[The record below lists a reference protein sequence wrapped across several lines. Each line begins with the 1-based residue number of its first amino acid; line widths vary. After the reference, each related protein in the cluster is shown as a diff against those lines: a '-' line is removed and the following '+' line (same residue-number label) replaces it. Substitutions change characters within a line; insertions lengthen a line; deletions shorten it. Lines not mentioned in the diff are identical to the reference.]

1 MPVVGFFMR
10 KSRSHG
16 MPQQLPGPVRHLGWI
31 SFFTDIASEMVYP
44 VVPLFLTSA
53 LGAPV
58 VVLGLIEG
66 VAEAIVSVM
75 KGLSGWHSD
84 KAGRRVPYI
93 RAGYGLA
100 ALSKPLMALAYAWPM
115 VFLARATDRLG
126 KGLRTTARDAMIADA
141 VDGTIAGRAFGF
153 HRMMDTGGAIV
164 GVLFALLLLKFLPGE
179 YRLVF
184 LIAGVPGLAAVW
196 LTFRL
201 RELRKAAEPRGDCPA
216 PGPAPQVRVEASDQT
231 GQAGQA
237 GQAGPL
243 GFSPAYWLTL
253 SLLTLFAFANSSDT
267 LLLLRARNLGW
278 NDSQVILGYLLFNLT
293 YAASAYP
300 LGILSDRIGRWRM
313 LISGWALYS
322 AVYFGFSVSEGGGVW
337 WLFPLYGLSMG
348 LTEGVGKALISGH
361 VPAQRKGTALGVFHM
376 GLGLTA
382 LASSVVA
389 GLLWDHAGPSAP
401 FRLGG
406 AVALAAVAA
415 AMVLAPRL
423 RKAETAG
430 RRG

>member
-1 MPVVGFFMR
+1 MDQ
-10 KSRSHG
+10 H
-16 MPQQLPGPVRHLGWI
+16 LPKPVRNLGWI
-31 SFFTDIASEMVYP
+31 SFFTDFASEMVYP
-44 VVPLFLTSA
+44 VVPLFLTAA

-58 VVLGLIEG
+58 AVLGLIEG
-66 VAEAIVSVM
+66 VAEAIVSIM

-84 KAGRRVPYI
+84 KMGKRVPYI
-93 RAGYGLA
+93 RLGYGLA

-115 VFLARATDRLG
+115 VFLARAVDRLG

-141 VDGTIAGRAFGF
+141 VDCKIAGRAFGF

-179 YRLVF
+179 YRLIF

-201 RELRKAAEPRGDCPA
+201 RELRKAGDLGEGCAEPEHEVQP
-216 PGPAPQVRVEASDQT
+216 RVETAV
-231 GQAGQA
+231 
-237 GQAGPL
+237 QAGPM

-253 SLLTLFAFANSSDT
+253 GLLMLFAFANSSDT

-278 NDSQVILGYLLFNLT
+278 DDTQVILGYLLFNLT
-293 YAASAYP
+293 YALSSYP
-300 LGILSDRIGRWRM
+300 LGVLSDRLGRWRM
-313 LISGWALYS
+313 LVGGWALYS
-322 AVYFGFSVSEGGGVW
+322 AVYFGFSVSDGGSIW

-361 VPAQRKGTALGVFHM
+361 VPVLRKGTALGVFHM
-376 GLGLTA
+376 ALGFTA

-389 GLLWDHAGPSAP
+389 GLLWDHVSPSAP

-406 AVALAAVAA
+406 AVALAAVVAA
-415 AMVLAPRL
+415 AILVPRIQ
-423 RKAETAG
+423 KAATTGKEA
-430 RRG
+430 

>member
-1 MPVVGFFMR
+1 MDQ
-10 KSRSHG
+10 H
-16 MPQQLPGPVRHLGWI
+16 LPKPVRNLGWI
-31 SFFTDIASEMVYP
+31 SFFTDFASEMVYP
-44 VVPLFLTSA
+44 VVPLFLTAA

-58 VVLGLIEG
+58 AVLGLIEG

-100 ALSKPLMALAYAWPM
+100 ALSKPLMALAFSWPV
-115 VFLARATDRLG
+115 VFLSRALDRLG

-141 VDGTIAGRAFGF
+141 VDCKIAGRAFGF

-164 GVLFALLLLKFLPGE
+164 GVLFALLLLKLLPGE
-179 YRLVF
+179 YRLIF

-201 RELRKAAEPRGDCPA
+201 RELRKAGDPGEGCSA
-216 PGPAPQVRVEASDQT
+216 PEHAPQPASRASVEGAE
-231 GQAGQA
+231 AGQHV
-237 GQAGPL
+237 GPL

-253 SLLTLFAFANSSDT
+253 GLLMLFAFANSSDT

-278 NDSQVILGYLLFNLT
+278 DDSQVILGYLLFNLT
-293 YAASAYP
+293 YALSSYP
-300 LGILSDRIGRWRM
+300 LGILSDRMGRWRM
-313 LISGWALYS
+313 LVAGWALYS
-322 AVYFGFSVSEGGGVW
+322 AVYFGFSASDGWAGGSIW

-348 LTEGVGKALISGH
+348 FTEGVGKALISGH
-361 VPAQRKGTALGVFHM
+361 APVLRKGTALGVFHM
-376 GLGLTA
+376 GLGFTA

-389 GLLWDHAGPSAP
+389 GLLWDHVSPSAP

-406 AVALAAVAA
+406 AVALAAVVAA
-415 AMVLAPRL
+415 LILAPRI
-423 RKAETAG
+423 RKAGTAG
-430 RRG
+430 GGN

>member
-1 MPVVGFFMR
+1 MD
-10 KSRSHG
+10 
-16 MPQQLPGPVRHLGWI
+16 QQLPKPVRNLGWI
-31 SFFTDIASEMVYP
+31 SFFTDFASEMVYP
-44 VVPLFLTSA
+44 VVPLFLVSA

-58 VVLGLIEG
+58 AVLGLIEG
-66 VAEAIVSVM
+66 VAEAIVSTM

-84 KAGRRVPYI
+84 KLGRRVPYI
-93 RAGYGLA
+93 RLGYGMA
-100 ALSKPLMALAYAWPM
+100 ALSKPLMALAFAWPM

-141 VDGTIAGRAFGF
+141 VDCKIAGRAFGF

-179 YRLVF
+179 YRLIF

-201 RELRKAAEPRGDCPA
+201 RELRKAGDSGEGCPT
-216 PGPAPQVRVEASDQT
+216 PDSGPEHAPQPRVEAAAQV
-231 GQAGQA
+231 GPV
-237 GQAGPL
+237 GPL
-243 GFSPAYWLTL
+243 GFSMAYWLTL
-253 SLLTLFAFANSSDT
+253 GLLMLFAFANSSDT

-278 NDSQVILGYLLFNLT
+278 DDTQVILGYLLFNLT

-300 LGILSDRIGRWRM
+300 LGVLSDRVGRWRM
-313 LISGWALYS
+313 LVGGWALYS
-322 AVYFGFSVSEGGGVW
+322 AVYFGFSVSDGQSIW

-361 VPAQRKGTALGVFHM
+361 VPVLRKGTALGVFHM
-376 GLGLTA
+376 SLGFTA

-389 GLLWDHAGPSAP
+389 GLLWDHVSPSAP

-406 AVALAAVAA
+406 AVALAAVLAA
-415 AMVLAPRL
+415 VVLAPRI

-430 RRG
+430 REG

>member
-1 MPVVGFFMR
+1 
-10 KSRSHG
+10 
-16 MPQQLPGPVRHLGWI
+16 MPQQLPKPVRHLGWI
-31 SFFTDIASEMVYP
+31 SFFSDFASEMVYP
-44 VVPLFLTSA
+44 VVPLFLTAA

-58 VVLGLIEG
+58 AVLGLIEG

-84 KAGRRVPYI
+84 KLGRRVPYI
-93 RAGYGLA
+93 RLGYGLA

-141 VDGTIAGRAFGF
+141 VDCTIAGRAFGF

-164 GVLFALLLLKFLPGE
+164 GVLVALLLLKFLPGE
-179 YRLVF
+179 YRLIF
-184 LIAGVPGLAAVW
+184 LIAGVPGVAAVW

-201 RELRKAAEPRGDCPA
+201 RELRKAGDPGAGCAA
-216 PGPAPQVRVEASDQT
+216 PEHVAAPDVEVST
-231 GQAGQA
+231 
-237 GQAGPL
+237 QAGPL

-253 SLLTLFAFANSSDT
+253 GLLMLFAFANSSDT

-278 NDSQVILGYLLFNLT
+278 SDTQVILGYLLFNLT

-300 LGILSDRIGRWRM
+300 LGVLSDRLGRWRM
-313 LISGWALYS
+313 LVGGWALYS
-322 AVYFGFSVSEGGGVW
+322 AVYFGFSASDGGSIW

-361 VPAQRKGTALGVFHM
+361 VPVLRKGTALGVFHM
-376 GLGLTA
+376 ALGLTA

-389 GLLWDHAGPSAP
+389 GLLWDHVGPSAP

-406 AVALAAVAA
+406 AVALVAVVT
-415 AMVLAPRL
+415 AMILAPRIS
-423 RKAETAG
+423 KAAG
-430 RRG
+430 AAGAP

>member
-1 MPVVGFFMR
+1 MG
-10 KSRSHG
+10 
-16 MPQQLPGPVRHLGWI
+16 QQLPKAVRNLGWI
-31 SFFTDIASEMVYP
+31 SFFTDFASEMVYP
-44 VVPLFLTSA
+44 IVPLFLTSV

-58 VVLGLIEG
+58 AVLGLIEG

-84 KAGRRVPYI
+84 KLGKRVPYI
-93 RAGYGLA
+93 RLGYGLG
-100 ALSKPLMALAYAWPM
+100 ALSKPLMALAYAWPL
-115 VFLARATDRLG
+115 VFLARAVDRLG

-141 VDGTIAGRAFGF
+141 VDCKIAGRAFGF

-179 YRLVF
+179 YRLIF

-201 RELRKAAEPRGDCPA
+201 RELRRADQLSPGSLAPSNPA
-216 PGPAPQVRVEASDQT
+216 PDAPAPECPNPELMAAAQETTPTQ
-231 GQAGQA
+231 G
-237 GQAGPL
+237 L
-243 GFSPAYWLTL
+243 MGFSTSYWLTL
-253 SLLTLFAFANSSDT
+253 GLLMLFAFANSSDT

-278 NDSQVILGYLLFNLT
+278 DDTQVILGYLLFNLT
-293 YAASAYP
+293 YALSSYP
-300 LGILSDRIGRWRM
+300 LGILSDRFGRWRM
-313 LISGWALYS
+313 LVGGWALYS
-322 AVYFGFSVSEGGGVW
+322 AVYFGFSVSDGGSIW

-361 VPAQRKGTALGVFHM
+361 IPPARKGTALGVFHM
-376 GLGLTA
+376 GLGFTA

-389 GLLWDHAGPSAP
+389 GLLWDHVSPSAP

-406 AVALAAVAA
+406 AVALAAVVAA
-415 AMVLAPRL
+415 LILAPRIQ
-423 RKAETAG
+423 KAATTGKEA
-430 RRG
+430 

>member
-1 MPVVGFFMR
+1 
-10 KSRSHG
+10 
-16 MPQQLPGPVRHLGWI
+16 MPQQLPKPVRHLGWI

-44 VVPLFLTSA
+44 VVPLFLTAA

-58 VVLGLIEG
+58 AVLGLIEG
-66 VAEAIVSVM
+66 VAEAIVSIM

-84 KAGRRVPYI
+84 KVGRRVPYI
-93 RAGYGLA
+93 RLGYGLA

-115 VFLARATDRLG
+115 VFLARVVDRLG

-153 HRMMDTGGAIV
+153 HRMMDTSGAIV
-164 GVLFALLLLKFLPGE
+164 GVLFALLLLKYLPGG
-179 YRLVF
+179 YRLIF

-201 RELRKAAEPRGDCPA
+201 RELRREGADVQGCPA
-216 PGPAPQVRVEASDQT
+216 SPVEDAPRAPAPAS
-231 GQAGQA
+231 G
-237 GQAGPL
+237 L
-243 GFSPAYWLTL
+243 MGFSPAYWLTL
-253 SLLTLFAFANSSDT
+253 NLLMLFAFANSSDT
-267 LLLLRARNLGW
+267 LLLLRAKNLGW
-278 NDSQVILGYLLFNLT
+278 NDTQVILGYLLFNLT

-300 LGILSDRIGRWRM
+300 LGVLSDRIGRWRM
-313 LISGWALYS
+313 LITGWAVYS
-322 AVYFGFSVSEGGGVW
+322 AVYFGFSVSDGQSVW

-361 VPAQRKGTALGVFHM
+361 VPALRKGTALGVFHM
-376 GLGLTA
+376 SLGFTA

-389 GLLWDHAGPSAP
+389 GLLWDHVSPSAP

-415 AMVLAPRL
+415 AVILAPRL
-423 RKAETAG
+423 KKAAG
-430 RRG
+430 AVNGA

>member
-1 MPVVGFFMR
+1 
-10 KSRSHG
+10 
-16 MPQQLPGPVRHLGWI
+16 MPQQLPKPVRNLGWI
-31 SFFTDIASEMVYP
+31 SFFTDFASEMVYP
-44 VVPLFLTSA
+44 VVPLFLTAA

-58 VVLGLIEG
+58 AVLGLIEG

-84 KAGRRVPYI
+84 KAGKRVPYI

-100 ALSKPLMALAYAWPM
+100 ALSKPLMALAFSWPV
-115 VFLARATDRLG
+115 VFLSRVLDRLG

-141 VDGTIAGRAFGF
+141 VDCKIAGRAFGF

-164 GVLFALLLLKFLPGE
+164 GVLFALLLLKYLPGE
-179 YRLVF
+179 YRLIF

-196 LTFRL
+196 LSFRL
-201 RELRKAAEPRGDCPA
+201 RELRKAGD
-216 PGPAPQVRVEASDQT
+216 PGEGCSTADSGPEHAPQPDVEAT
-231 GQAGQA
+231 ALV
-237 GQAGPL
+237 GPVGLL

-253 SLLTLFAFANSSDT
+253 GLLMLFAFANSSDA

-278 NDSQVILGYLLFNLT
+278 DDTQVILGYLLFNLT
-293 YAASAYP
+293 YALSSYP
-300 LGILSDRIGRWRM
+300 LGVLSDRLGRWRM
-313 LISGWALYS
+313 LVGGWVLYS
-322 AVYFGFSVSEGGGVW
+322 AVYFGFSSSDGGSIW

-361 VPAQRKGTALGVFHM
+361 VPVLRKGTALGVFHM
-376 GLGLTA
+376 SLGFTA

-389 GLLWDHAGPSAP
+389 GLLWDHVSPSAP

-406 AVALAAVAA
+406 AVALAAVLAA
-415 AMVLAPRL
+415 VVLAPRI
-423 RKAETAG
+423 RKAETVG
-430 RRG
+430 REG

>member
-1 MPVVGFFMR
+1 
-10 KSRSHG
+10 
-16 MPQQLPGPVRHLGWI
+16 MPQQLPKPVRHLGWI
-31 SFFTDIASEMVYP
+31 SFFTDFASEMVYP
-44 VVPLFLTSA
+44 VVPLFLTAA

-58 VVLGLIEG
+58 AVLGLIEG

-84 KAGRRVPYI
+84 KLGKRVPYI
-93 RAGYGLA
+93 RLGYGLA

-141 VDGTIAGRAFGF
+141 VDCKIAGRAFGF

-164 GVLFALLLLKFLPGE
+164 GVLFALLLLKYLPGE
-179 YRLVF
+179 YRLIF

-201 RELRKAAEPRGDCPA
+201 RELCKVDDPGEGCAAPEDDVQP
-216 PGPAPQVRVEASDQT
+216 RVEA
-231 GQAGQA
+231 AV
-237 GQAGPL
+237 QAGPVGPM
-243 GFSPAYWLTL
+243 GFSSAYWLTL
-253 SLLTLFAFANSSDT
+253 GLLMLFAFANSSDT
-267 LLLLRARNLGW
+267 LLLLRAKNLGW
-278 NDSQVILGYLLFNLT
+278 NDTQVILGYLLFNLT

-300 LGILSDRIGRWRM
+300 LGVLSDRLGRWRM
-313 LISGWALYS
+313 LVGGWALYS
-322 AVYFGFSVSEGGGVW
+322 AVYFGFSVSARGSIW

-361 VPAQRKGTALGVFHM
+361 VPVLRKGTALGVFHM

-382 LASSVVA
+382 LASNVVA
-389 GLLWDHAGPSAP
+389 GLLWDHVSPSAP

-406 AVALAAVAA
+406 AVALVAVVAA
-415 AMVLAPRL
+415 AILAL
-423 RKAETAG
+423 RISKAKAVGKEG
-430 RRG
+430 

>member
-1 MPVVGFFMR
+1 MG
-10 KSRSHG
+10 
-16 MPQQLPGPVRHLGWI
+16 QQLPKAVRNLGWI
-31 SFFTDIASEMVYP
+31 SFFTDFASEMVYP
-44 VVPLFLTSA
+44 IVPLFLTSA

-58 VVLGLIEG
+58 AVLGLIEG

-84 KAGRRVPYI
+84 KIGLRVPYI
-93 RAGYGLA
+93 RLGYGMA
-100 ALSKPLMALAYAWPM
+100 ALSKPLMALAYAWPL
-115 VFLARATDRLG
+115 VFLARAVDRLG
-126 KGLRTTARDAMIADA
+126 KGLRSTARDAMIADA
-141 VDGTIAGRAFGF
+141 VDCKIAGRAFGF

-179 YRLVF
+179 YRLIF
-184 LIAGVPGLAAVW
+184 LIASVPGLAAVW

-201 RELRKAAEPRGDCPA
+201 RELRKAGEPRESCFA
-216 PGPAPQVRVEASDQT
+216 PEHEVQPRVET
-231 GQAGQA
+231 TV
-237 GQAGPL
+237 QAGPM

-253 SLLTLFAFANSSDT
+253 GLLMLFAFANSSDT

-278 NDSQVILGYLLFNLT
+278 DDTQVILGYLLFNLT

-300 LGILSDRIGRWRM
+300 LGVLSDRLGRWRM
-313 LISGWALYS
+313 LVGGWALYS
-322 AVYFGFSVSEGGGVW
+322 AVYFGFSFSDGQSIW

-361 VPAQRKGTALGVFHM
+361 VPVLRKGTALGVFHM
-376 GLGLTA
+376 ALGFTA

-389 GLLWDHAGPSAP
+389 GLLWDHVSPSAP

-406 AVALAAVAA
+406 AVALAAVVVAA
-415 AMVLAPRL
+415 ILAPRIS
-423 RKAETAG
+423 KAGTAG
-430 RRG
+430 KEG

>member
-1 MPVVGFFMR
+1 
-10 KSRSHG
+10 
-16 MPQQLPGPVRHLGWI
+16 MPQQLPKPVRNLGWI
-31 SFFTDIASEMVYP
+31 SFFTDFASEMVYP
-44 VVPLFLTSA
+44 VVPLFLVSA

-58 VVLGLIEG
+58 AVLGLIEG

-84 KAGRRVPYI
+84 KAGKRVPYI

-115 VFLARATDRLG
+115 VFLSRALDRLG

-141 VDGTIAGRAFGF
+141 VDCKIAGRAFGF

-164 GVLFALLLLKFLPGE
+164 GVLVALLLLKLLPGE
-179 YRLVF
+179 YRLIF

-201 RELRKAAEPRGDCPA
+201 RELRKVGDPGEGYAAPENEVQPPVA
-216 PGPAPQVRVEASDQT
+216 TAA
-231 GQAGQA
+231 
-237 GQAGPL
+237 QAGPL
-243 GFSPAYWLTL
+243 GASTAYWLTL
-253 SLLTLFAFANSSDT
+253 GLLMLFAFANSSDT
-267 LLLLRARNLGW
+267 LLLLRAKHLGW
-278 NDSQVILGYLLFNLT
+278 NDTQVILGYLLFNLT

-313 LISGWALYS
+313 LIGGWALYA
-322 AVYFGFSVSEGGGVW
+322 AVYFGFSVSDGGSIW

-361 VPAQRKGTALGVFHM
+361 VPVLRKGTALGVFHM
-376 GLGLTA
+376 SLGFTA

-389 GLLWDHAGPSAP
+389 GLLWDHVSPSAP

-406 AVALAAVAA
+406 AVALAAVVAGLI
-415 AMVLAPRL
+415 LAPRIA
-423 RKAETAG
+423 KAGKVG
-430 RRG
+430 REG

>member
-1 MPVVGFFMR
+1 MDQ
-10 KSRSHG
+10 H
-16 MPQQLPGPVRHLGWI
+16 LPKPVRHLGWI
-31 SFFTDIASEMVYP
+31 SFFTDFASEMVYP
-44 VVPLFLTSA
+44 VVPLFLVSA

-58 VVLGLIEG
+58 AVLGLIEG
-66 VAEAIVSVM
+66 AAEAIVSIM

-84 KAGRRVPYI
+84 KMGMRVPYI
-93 RAGYGLA
+93 RLGYGLA

-141 VDGTIAGRAFGF
+141 VDCKIAGRAFGF

-164 GVLFALLLLKFLPGE
+164 GVLFALLLLKYLPGE
-179 YRLVF
+179 YRLIF

-201 RELRKAAEPRGDCPA
+201 RELRKAGDSEEGCAAPEDGVQPRMETA
-216 PGPAPQVRVEASDQT
+216 VQT
-231 GQAGQA
+231 GPV
-237 GQAGPL
+237 GPM

-253 SLLTLFAFANSSDT
+253 GLLMLFTFANSSDT

-278 NDSQVILGYLLFNLT
+278 DYTQVILGYLLFNLT

-300 LGILSDRIGRWRM
+300 LGVLSDRLGRWRM
-313 LISGWALYS
+313 LVGGWALYS
-322 AVYFGFSVSEGGGVW
+322 AVYFGFSFSDGQSIW

-361 VPAQRKGTALGVFHM
+361 VPVLRKGTALGVFHM
-376 GLGLTA
+376 GLGFTA
-382 LASSVVA
+382 LTSSVVA
-389 GLLWDHAGPSAP
+389 GLLWDHVSPSAP

-406 AVALAAVAA
+406 AVALAAVVAA
-415 AMVLAPRL
+415 LILAPRIQ
-423 RKAETAG
+423 KAATTGKEA
-430 RRG
+430 